1 MGMTEHFRRWWE
13 ALLGDPCRPDNTR
26 PAGDMAARLRDD
38 ADYRRELGQ
47 LAAEQNRPVD
57 ALLGEARV
65 YMKEMVA
72 TPTPFWLGINSRF
85 NNAVLGLGYE
95 KRVVAGQEEL
105 ERVRDIL
112 QSHPSILLWTHKT
125 YLDGMVVPKVL
136 YDAGLPLPH
145 MFGGA
150 NMSFAGLGFL
160 VRRGG
165 GIFIRRSFQD
175 NPLYKLTLRHYI
187 AQLMKNHIPLSWS
200 FEGTRSRLGKL
211 MPPRYGLLKYV
222 LEACHGY
229 GARGIHI
236 IPVSISYDLIRD
248 VEEYA
253 TEQTGR
259 VKPPESLR
267 WFLGYLSSLRKPMG
281 RVYVDF
287 GEPVVL
293 ESAPEPDDR
302 LALQKIAFSVA
313 VEANRVTPLT
323 VPSLLTMS
331 LLGAAPQALTERE
344 LRREVKALWDWA
356 ADRQIRVSD
365 DFDPLNRDHF
375 QGLLR
380 IMMDENVITRY
391 DEGPDVVYGIALE
404 QHPVASFYR
413 NTTIHFFVEKSII
426 ELALLK
432 ACESGEGDVRGVFW
446 SETERLRDLF
456 KFEFFYT
463 PGTVF
468 REALREELTR
478 SSPDWERHLADG
490 GAALSVLQ
498 RELRPRVAHATLL
511 TYVEAYGVVADLLAG
526 LEPGVGLDEKRCIE
540 LALKYGRQAYLQR
553 RISSEASIG
562 KILFGNAY
570 RLMEHRGLT
579 VSGDPESAAAR
590 RELAQYLRQLA
601 RRIDRIRAIVADGRS
616 GEVAND

>member
-1 MGMTEHFRRWWE
+1 
-13 ALLGDPCRPDNTR
+13 
-26 PAGDMAARLRDD
+26 
-38 ADYRRELGQ
+38 
-47 LAAEQNRPVD
+47 
-57 ALLGEARV
+57 
-65 YMKEMVA
+65 MKEMVA
-72 TPTPFWLGINSRF
+72 TPTPFWLGVNARF

-95 KRVVAGQEEL
+95 QRVVARQDEL
-105 ERVRDIL
+105 ERVRDLL

-136 YDAGLPLPH
+136 YDAGLPMPH

-175 NPLYKLTLRHYI
+175 NALYKLTLRHYI
-187 AQLMKNHIPLSWS
+187 ARLLKSHIPLSWS

-229 GARGIHI
+229 GAEKIHI

-253 TEQTGR
+253 SEQTGR

-287 GEPVVL
+287 GQPVVL
-293 ESAPEPDDR
+293 PSAPDPDDR
-302 LALQKIAFSVA
+302 LALQKIAFRVA
-313 VEANRVTPLT
+313 VETNRVTPLT

-356 ADRQIRVSD
+356 AHRHIRVSD
-365 DFDPLNRDHF
+365 DFDPRNRDHF

-380 IMMDENVITRY
+380 IIMDQNVITRY

-404 QHPVASFYR
+404 QHPLASFYR
-413 NTTIHFFVEKSII
+413 NTTIHFFVEKAII

-432 ACESGEGDVRGVFW
+432 ALESGESDVREIFW
-446 SETERLRDLF
+446 GETDRLRDLF
-456 KFEFFYT
+456 KFEFFYA
-463 PGTVF
+463 PSEAF
-468 REALREELTR
+468 REALRQELTR
-478 SSPDWERHLADG
+478 SCADWERHLAAG
-490 GAALSVLQ
+490 GDALSALQ
-498 RELRPRVAHATLL
+498 RDLRPAVANATLL
-511 TYVEAYGVVADLLAG
+511 TYVEAYGVVADLLAQ
-526 LEPGVGLDEKRCIE
+526 LEPGQGMDEQRCVE
-540 LALKYGRQAYLQR
+540 LALRYGRQAYLQR

-562 KILFGNAY
+562 KLLFQNAY

-579 VSGDPESAAAR
+579 GSGNTASDVSR

-601 RRIDRIRAIVADGRS
+601 RRIDRIRAIVADRREG
-616 GEVAND
+616 ANPDD